1 MNGRNP
7 GPTQRLDGRH
17 PGQSGEGRGRSHSEE
32 TLQAPSRRTRE
43 PLRTFDRLRTDTD
56 MLGVRVAAA
65 SPARSSAG
73 GRGCER
79 SSGLR
84 YGLLF
89 IVDFDLVQYPVDG
102 GADTES
108 LAEKML

>member
-1 MNGRNP
+1 MDGIQGNRVKAEGALILRRRCKR
-7 GPTQRLDGRH
+7 RL
-17 PGQSGEGRGRSHSEE
+17 EERGSRSV
-32 TLQAPSRRTRE
+32 PS
-43 PLRTFDRLRTDTD
+43 DRLRTDTN

-65 SPARSSAG
+65 YPARSSAG
-73 GRGCER
+73 SRGCER